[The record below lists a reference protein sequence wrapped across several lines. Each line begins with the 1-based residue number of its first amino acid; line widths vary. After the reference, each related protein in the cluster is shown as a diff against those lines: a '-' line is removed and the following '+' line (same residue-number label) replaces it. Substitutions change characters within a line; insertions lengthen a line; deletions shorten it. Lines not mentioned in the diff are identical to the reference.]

1 MTVRIGICVLLIV
14 GMIGMAQGVTTEKR
28 DNSAKQA
35 SSNIKVT
42 ASAAGKQNTPVLATA
57 KPVASGATQVQKAPA
72 KKKQIA
78 AKPKSATTKK
88 EEPAKEGAE
97 AAEPGDEEG
106 ASAAPVVR
114 RVRGQRDPFETVI
127 RSQPEGPGCS
137 TGKKCLVV
145 DKMDL
150 KGVVRSQNGMI
161 AIVVTE
167 QRKTYF
173 LHEND
178 PVYNGHVVK
187 INPDSIVFRETVI
200 DRVGRQSTRDVVKRI
215 ARPAA

>member
-1 MTVRIGICVLLIV
+1 MTVRIGICVLLIA
-14 GMIGMAQGVTTEKR
+14 GMVGMAQGVAAEKR
-28 DNSAKQA
+28 DNSAKA
-35 SSNIKVT
+35 SSNAKVT
-42 ASAAGKQNTPVLATA
+42 STTAAIQSTPVLATV
-57 KPVASGATQVQKAPA
+57 KPVAAGSAQTQKAPA
-72 KKKQIA
+72 KKKQLA
-78 AKPKSATTKK
+78 AKPKSATTK
-88 EEPAKEGAE
+88 EEPKKDENAE
-97 AAEPGDEEG
+97 AAESGDEAG
-106 ASAAPVVR
+106 ASPAPAVR

>member
-1 MTVRIGICVLLIV
+1 MTVRLGFCALLMVAVIGI
-14 GMIGMAQGVTTEKR
+14 ANAATPEKR
-28 DNSAKQA
+28 DNTVKQT
-35 SSNIKVT
+35 STSTKVLPP
-42 ASAAGKQNTPVLATA
+42 AAGKQSTSATATA
-57 KPVASGATQVQKAPA
+57 KPTSNEGAQSQKAPA
-72 KKKQIA
+72 KKKQVA
-78 AKPKSATTKK
+78 AKPKSATVKK
-88 EEPAKEGAE
+88 EQPKPESAE
-97 AAEPGDEEG
+97 ATE
-106 ASAAPVVR
+106 ASDTTTKTSPVR
-114 RVRGQRDPFETVI
+114 RLRGQRDPFETVI

-187 INPDSIVFRETVI
+187 INPDAIVFRETVI